1 MAIHIHHVNIRTK
14 DLAGSIAFYTDALG
28 LTEGYRPDFGFPGAW
43 LYDGARA
50 AVHLNETTEAAENV
64 DNAMDHVAFAVD
76 RLDDALSRL
85 DRLGVAYSRPR
96 AIPGSDIRQ
105 CFAKDPN
112 GVTIEL
118 QGP

>member
-14 DLAGSIAFYTDALG
+14 DLERSVAFYTEALG
-28 LTEGYRPDFGFPGAW
+28 LRIGYRPDFGFRGAW
-43 LYDGARA
+43 LYDGELP
-50 AVHLNETTEAAENV
+50 AVHLNETTEEAGNL

-76 RLDDALSRL
+76 RLDDALTRL
-85 DRLGVAYSRPR
+85 DRLGVHYAGLR
-96 AIPGSDIRQ
+96 AVPGTDIRQ
-105 CFAKDPN
+105 CFFTDPN